1 MDEPGQ
7 QRMDAL
13 NMAIIGHLVGAKR
26 DMSQIQGLLR
36 EAVDNLLDDTFAI
49 REACRNQQAVIGDG
63 SEADWPQA
71 PQAAELNREI
81 DQRVDATLR
90 HLQFQDMVC
99 QLLDHI
105 RINLEAVE
113 ALAFSGSGVNAD
125 ADERGSDYGD
135 GPALSARSKPV
146 QSHSMQAGDIELF

>member
-7 QRMDAL
+7 QRTDAL

-26 DMSQIQGLLR
+26 DMSQIQSLLR

-49 REACRNQQAVIGDG
+49 REACRTQQVAIGNGSQGSWLNGQQAVD
-63 SEADWPQA
+63 
-71 PQAAELNREI
+71 LNRAI

-90 HLQFQDMVC
+90 HLQFQDMVG
-99 QLLDHI
+99 QLLDHV

-113 ALAFSGSGVNAD
+113 ALAFSGSGGTD
-125 ADERGSDYGD
+125 APDELAADYGD